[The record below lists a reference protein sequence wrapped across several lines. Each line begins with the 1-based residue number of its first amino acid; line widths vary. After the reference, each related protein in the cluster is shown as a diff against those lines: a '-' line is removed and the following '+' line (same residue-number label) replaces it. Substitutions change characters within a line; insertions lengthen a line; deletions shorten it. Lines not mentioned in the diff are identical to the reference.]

1 MVAFSILHPQDN
13 LTKKPSDT
21 QLCHIQQIEQ
31 LLVTG
36 LAVCPTT
43 RKDPILSKVHSYLL
57 KGWPSEI
64 SRMNEF
70 TVDGGYAL
78 WGSRVITPKA

>member
-1 MVAFSILHPQDN
+1 MVALSILHLQDN

-21 QLCHIQQIEQ
+21 QLCNIQQIEQ
-31 LLVTG
+31 LPVTG
-36 LAVCPTT
+36 QAVCTT
-43 RKDPILSKVHSYLL
+43 IRRDPILSKVHSYLL

-70 TVDGGYAL
+70 TVDVGYAL
-78 WGSRVITPKA
+78 WGSHVITPKA